1 MHCRR
6 YLLRQFS
13 ENGEFLPARW
23 CSRLPTSLAPPPES
37 DMAYLSLLFLP
48 FQMFPFR
55 VGSGLHLLDMLIFHG
70 RSRSPSCRCVADV
83 VPAECSGGLPLRFL
97 DRIDLEYL
105 LLLIVYIQIVSLLIL
120 SYLSLF
126 YWFHCY
132 IIHPPPC
139 LSSWVFLADCCV
151 LVFAIIPVS
160 TSRSKTLPKNWRRST
175 S

>member
-1 MHCRR
+1 MVSIGRDAGSLSCRTALAPPR
-6 YLLRQFS
+6 NSLRFSSNSYFCSPKCLYFTLGLSLCLLDALSALFALIVS
-13 ENGEFLPARW
+13 KNGEFLPARW

-105 LLLIVYIQIVSLLIL
+105 LLLIVYIQIVSLLTL
-120 SYLSLF
+120 LYLSLF
-126 YWFHCY
+126 
-132 IIHPPPC
+132 
-139 LSSWVFLADCCV
+139 
-151 LVFAIIPVS
+151 
-160 TSRSKTLPKNWRRST
+160 
-175 S
+175 